1 MPDEPLGPL
10 SDLRSD
16 VPVRATDVARAP
28 RGITM
33 KIQLEPANH
42 EDQNAAVTH
51 VPKKREENRSFLT
64 CVTEVARLLG
74 INTLALTTE
83 PRAAHSIAAALRKPL
98 RECATLPEELF
109 SPLMAA
115 AVYDPD
121 PSFCGWFVEP
131 ALYVFGRMPLRA
143 GRSPAYAPGGTRDP
157 ALDASLDIVDAW
169 HEASMQVF
177 AEATDLPIGLRVLL
191 QLPVAP
197 EAYPPR
203 LHARLESTLAIAH
216 AHPDRHIR
224 AWAFALDRRRARG

>member
-1 MPDEPLGPL
+1 
-10 SDLRSD
+10 
-16 VPVRATDVARAP
+16 
-28 RGITM
+28 M

-121 PSFCGWFVEP
+121 PGFCGWFVEP

-143 GRSPAYAPGGTRDP
+143 GRSPACAPGGTRDP

-169 HEASMQVF
+169 HEASNRE
-177 AEATDLPIGLRVLL
+177 EALSIQGAV
-191 QLPVAP
+191 VAG
-197 EAYPPR
+197 
-203 LHARLESTLAIAH
+203 AR
-216 AHPDRHIR
+216 
-224 AWAFALDRRRARG
+224 